1 VQEHLRKAEKVVAKT
16 NSLKVRRI
24 DLLEQLHE
32 RFETMTDKKAKYDR
46 AMERYDLACDKYKKD
61 MEMWEQRIDPFLEKE
76 VLKQKVDINHRSGS
90 WSSYAYSRSPERWDA
105 GISISF
111 TREELEQHIGAQ
123 PQKPDYPSE
132 PAFLRERGTYR
143 QTPQPSLYQAV
154 YQAIQLLL
162 ISDDEY
168 VNASTYQMALEVL

>member
-1 VQEHLRKAEKVVAKT
+1 MTVKT

-46 AMERYDLACDKYKKD
+46 ALERYDLACNKYQRD
-61 MEMWEQRIDPFLEKE
+61 IEAWEARIPDFLEGVVRGSE
-76 VLKQKVDINHRSGS
+76 VSINHRSGG
-90 WSSYAYSRSPERWDA
+90 YSRYSYGRYSEEWNA
-105 GISISF
+105 SISVSF
-111 TREELEQHIGAQ
+111 TREELEKHIGAQ
-123 PQKPDYPSE
+123 PQKPEYPSE

-168 VNASTYQMALEVL
+168 VNAATYQLALEVL

>member
-1 VQEHLRKAEKVVAKT
+1 MTAAKT
-16 NSLKVRRI
+16 NTLKVRRI

-32 RFETMTDKKAKYDR
+32 RFETMTDKKAKYER
-46 AMERYDLACDKYKKD
+46 AVERYDLACDKYKRD
-61 MEMWEQRIDPFLEKE
+61 IEAWEARIIPFLEQE
-76 VLKQKVDINHRSGS
+76 VLKQKVDINYRSGGYS
-90 WSSYAYSRSPERWDA
+90 RYSYGRSPERWDA
-105 GISISF
+105 GISLSF
-111 TREELEQHIGAQ
+111 EREELEKYIGPQ

-132 PAFLRERGTYR
+132 PAFLRERGSYR